1 MIIGLTG
8 GIASGK
14 SAASRR
20 FEELGIPVIDADVVS
35 RDVVEPGS
43 EALAAIAAHFGDDIL
58 RADGR
63 LDRKKLRGIVFH
75 DPAEKAWLESL
86 LHPLIRDRIR
96 QHLRAAAGEYAIL
109 SSPLLLESGQDEL
122 VDRVLVIDAPEE
134 LQQQRAMARDGS
146 DEATIQAII
155 DAQMSR
161 RRRCEQASDII
172 VNDGSPEQLRKAV
185 DEQHAYY
192 RRLAVLREH
201 HDENRQDTD
210 E

>member
-14 SAASRR
+14 SAASAR
-20 FEELGIPVIDADVVS
+20 FEELGVPVIDADVVS
-35 RDVVEPGS
+35 REVVEPGT
-43 EALAAIAAHFGDDIL
+43 EALAAIADRFGDEIL
-58 RADGR
+58 QTDGT
-63 LDRKKLRGIVFH
+63 LDRAKLRGIVFH
-75 DPAEKAWLESL
+75 DPAEKTWLESL

-96 QHLRAAAGEYAIL
+96 QHLKAAHGEYTIL

-122 VDRVLVIDAPEE
+122 VDRVLVIDVPEE
-134 LQQQRAMARDGS
+134 LQRQRAMARDGS

-172 VNDGSPEQLRKAV
+172 VNDGSLEQLQAAV

-192 RRLAVLREH
+192 RRLAALREH
-201 HDENRQDTD
+201 HDRDRQDG